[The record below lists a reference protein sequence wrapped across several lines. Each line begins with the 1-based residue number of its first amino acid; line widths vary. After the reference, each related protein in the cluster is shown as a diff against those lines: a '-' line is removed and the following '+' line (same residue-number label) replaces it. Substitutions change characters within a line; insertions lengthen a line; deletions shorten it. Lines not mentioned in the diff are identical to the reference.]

1 MSNLSKTTI
10 RFAFIVL
17 ALLTLI
23 LLSLIFSYSSS
34 RLTMAAT
41 SNGPMSYVSAV
52 DIASPSVVSIYTAK
66 IQKRHYSSDPMIQQ
80 YLNQKARVNGK
91 LALNLGSGVVMD
103 KNGHVITNYH
113 VVKNA
118 SAIQVA
124 LKDGRRTTA
133 KIIGADPET
142 DLAILKIHLF
152 GLRPIR
158 LESANNIEVG
168 EVALAIG
175 NAFGLEQ
182 TVTQGIISAKGRRSM
197 HLTKFENFIQ
207 TDAAINP
214 GNSGG
219 ALVDTEGKLLG
230 INTAIISK
238 TGGSQGIGFAIPAMT
253 AKNIMTQII
262 KTGHASRGWLGVNIQ
277 QLTSALAAQ
286 LGAKTYI
293 NQGIVITKVLH
304 NTPAAISG
312 LKQGDLITRI
322 NNQAVK
328 SPDGFLSQ
336 IALLS
341 PNSAIKVTVL
351 RNGNKIE
358 IPVTLGKKP
367 SMQAMNQYTQPFIL
381 Q

>member
-1 MSNLSKTTI
+1 
-10 RFAFIVL
+10 
-17 ALLTLI
+17 
-23 LLSLIFSYSSS
+23 
-34 RLTMAAT
+34 MAAT

-277 QLTSALAAQ
+277 QLTSALAA
-286 LGAKTYI
+286 
-293 NQGIVITKVLH
+293 
-304 NTPAAISG
+304 
-312 LKQGDLITRI
+312 DR
-322 NNQAVK
+322 K
-328 SPDGFLSQ
+328 S
-336 IALLS
+336 
-341 PNSAIKVTVL
+341 VV
-351 RNGNKIE
+351 
-358 IPVTLGKKP
+358 
-367 SMQAMNQYTQPFIL
+367 
-381 Q
+381 